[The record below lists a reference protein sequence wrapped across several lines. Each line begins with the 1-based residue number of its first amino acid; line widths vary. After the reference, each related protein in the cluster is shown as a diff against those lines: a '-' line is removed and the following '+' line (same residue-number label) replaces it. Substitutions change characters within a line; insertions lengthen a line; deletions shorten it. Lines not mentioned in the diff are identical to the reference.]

1 LGVQQEEIAD
11 NTVYKLFGIVQHIS
25 NGSDG
30 GHYTAITHDD
40 TENRWH
46 IYDDKDVNICKFWNR
61 SLNKALVLFQN
72 TARIL

>member
-1 LGVQQEEIAD
+1 MSINFGVQQEEIAD

-46 IYDDKDVNICKFWNR
+46 I
-61 SLNKALVLFQN
+61 
-72 TARIL
+72 